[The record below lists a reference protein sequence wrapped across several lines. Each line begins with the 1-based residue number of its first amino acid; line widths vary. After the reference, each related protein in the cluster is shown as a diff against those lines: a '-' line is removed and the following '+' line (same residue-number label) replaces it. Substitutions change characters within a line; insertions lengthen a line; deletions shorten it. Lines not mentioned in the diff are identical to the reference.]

1 MWLTRSIGYFDYITN
16 YGLSLIDFI
25 KITSSILPNIL
36 ILVIPICSSIATI
49 IYYTRISQNNE
60 LVILRNSGLNKR
72 KLIISP
78 FISGLIVCMFS
89 YFIMFSLIPKANLA
103 FEQAVN
109 LLKRNFVN
117 VILNSRDFRSF
128 DNFKIYS
135 SSRDD
140 NKIKT
145 LVIISIND
153 EKNGNKLIYSETGEV
168 IDDSFLKLYNGNVY
182 LLNKNNNY
190 NTRTK
195 TLFFEEYTINLED
208 FFSIKKIDKNTNDIS
223 FLTVKNLIKLENK
236 NFKIISEILY
246 RFINPLL
253 SLVLSLLSAII
264 VLNVSFSK
272 YEKNIFSVLIFIIDL
287 LIFAAFTYSYN
298 LAQNKILGLYIM
310 VLSIILP
317 IFYIIAEVIK
327 DDRKNFAN

>member
-117 VILNSRDFRSF
+117 IILNSRDFRSF

-135 SSRDD
+135 SGRDD

-145 LVIISIND
+145 LVISIND

>member
-117 VILNSRDFRSF
+117 IILNSRDFRSF

-145 LVIISIND
+145 LVISIND
-153 EKNGNKLIYSETGEV
+153 EKNGNKLIYSETCEV

>member
-135 SSRDD
+135 SGRDD

-145 LVIISIND
+145 LVISIND

-236 NFKIISEILY
+236 DFKIISEILY